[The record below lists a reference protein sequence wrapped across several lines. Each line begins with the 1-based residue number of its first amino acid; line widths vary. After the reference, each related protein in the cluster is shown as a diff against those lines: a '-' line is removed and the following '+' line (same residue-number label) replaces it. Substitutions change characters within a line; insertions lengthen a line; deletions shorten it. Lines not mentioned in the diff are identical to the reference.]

1 MDALERCRGSS
12 TRDLGSL
19 PEMERVGDLCAAV
32 VSPLQEGQDREK
44 LILAPAPRHNPPA
57 SSAGIRYSLLA
68 SRTSILTHHVRTI
81 WVWFFLKHLHQEQ
94 SMSGPYKVPDG
105 LEQEVTGS
113 GRAVQ
118 RRLRTRRGRRGL
130 QKVEIMC

>member
-1 MDALERCRGSS
+1 M
-12 TRDLGSL
+12 
-19 PEMERVGDLCAAV
+19 GDLCTAV

-44 LILAPAPRHNPPA
+44 LILAPAPRHDPPA
-57 SSAGIRYSLLA
+57 SSAGIHYSVLV
-68 SRTSILTHHVRTI
+68 SIMDIHLDPPRENHLDLGG
-81 WVWFFLKHLHQEQ
+81 FLKHLHQEQ
-94 SMSGPYKVPDG
+94 SMSGPYKAPDE

-118 RRLRTRRGRRGL
+118 RRLRTRKGRRGL